1 MGRKVTRRR
10 RKAYL
15 ESLIHN
21 EKLQFEKQ
29 KEKKQYKEDKVLIL
43 DKLSSVQLD
52 SHEST
57 SSDNI
62 VLQHLETEKG
72 GENKI
77 KASSKPITKRQR
89 TKDRRR
95 RQKIRNRMQQAV
107 AMFSS

>member
-72 GENKI
+72 ERKIGAVDKRLETECNK
-77 KASSKPITKRQR
+77 QLLCL
-89 TKDRRR
+89 
-95 RQKIRNRMQQAV
+95 AV
-107 AMFSS
+107 KVRKNCT